1 MPGLSEALKPQSRAA
16 VAQAAP
22 KAVAGPPPAPRQEAR
37 PAAQAPPA
45 QANGPKQPVSA
56 KASAKSNDEEW
67 WTE

>member
-1 MPGLSEALKPQSRAA
+1 MVTSISQTTASTQ
-16 VAQAAP
+16 AQAAP
-22 KAVAGPPPAPRQEAR
+22 KAVAGPPPAPRQESR
-37 PAAQAPPA
+37 PAQAQPA